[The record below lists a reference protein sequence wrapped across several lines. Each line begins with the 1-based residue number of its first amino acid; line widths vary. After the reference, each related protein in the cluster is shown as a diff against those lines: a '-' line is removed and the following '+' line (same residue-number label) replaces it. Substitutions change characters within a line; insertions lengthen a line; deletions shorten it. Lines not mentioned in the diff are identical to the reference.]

1 MASELV
7 ETAKKGDP
15 AASVYHD
22 ASGEREKSGYNQDKS
37 TKEVEHSMLAESR
50 ELIVKLQK
58 ELEKFQKESSI
69 AAKQQQHEK
78 EIQKIK
84 AEQALELSTQ
94 KETLQKTIKM
104 EIDREKRQL
113 MQEFSSRISQ
123 EVTKACKKQ
132 ELRIKQLNR
141 TNRNL
146 REDKQGQ
153 EMDMEA
159 YRKTIASQEE
169 DLVRANRRVPEL
181 MQQLD
186 ERSQEIGRLHAKI
199 GSLEKTADEALSQVE
214 RTAMELE
221 RTKKE
226 LEATKREVEY
236 ALDSASDNEAA
247 PGFTGIRPW
256 GSSNRTPKGGSQG
269 HNFNIETKKLA
280 AEKPSVETQSGQ
292 INILREEVLRLE
304 KAREEDD
311 TIIKQQRRKIHSLE
325 GLPQRF
331 FALTESFEN
340 LKAEM
345 DQLRRVEEQDKAII
359 KQQQNEISAESQS
372 YQIDLL
378 REEIL
383 RLKKA
388 REEED
393 DTVIKQQRINIHSA
407 LTETIENLKAENYQ
421 LCKVEERDKGIIKR
435 QRNEIDELLITR
447 AKLKAAQESLDAKET
462 DLMRTMIKLEKDK
475 ATIKQQQ
482 CEIYELVITRAKL
495 KEKRRLLNAKQADL
509 EKTTIKLKQVSSEL
523 HNIRRI
529 QTKSN
534 AKHEE
539 PHVYNQGRP
548 ALPARPIYPKPKAG
562 ASTLY
567 LDKQNQWIAAG
578 KTPQMLA
585 APKNN
590 IIHASSFQEIDL
602 GRRNDIVKES
612 NDDDDYDDNVNLQEI
627 LEKAV
632 AKGAAVIA
640 KVERLV
646 IASGWLGGSGK

>member
-1 MASELV
+1 MASELG

-37 TKEVEHSMLAESR
+37 TKEVEHGMLAESR

-58 ELEKFQKESSI
+58 ELENFQKESSI

-113 MQEFSSRISQ
+113 MQEFNSRISQ

-141 TNRNL
+141 ANRNL

-221 RTKKE
+221 KTKKE

-280 AEKPSVETQSGQ
+280 AEKPSVETQSSQ

-311 TIIKQQRRKIHSLE
+311 TVIKQQRRKIHSLE

-383 RLKKA
+383 RLKA

-393 DTVIKQQRINIHSA
+393 DNVIKQQRINIHSA

-421 LCKVEERDKGIIKR
+421 LRKVEERDKGIIKR
-435 QRNEIDELLITR
+435 QRNEIDELLITK

-509 EKTTIKLKQVSSEL
+509 EKTTIKLKQMSSEL

-534 AKHEE
+534 VKHEE

-548 ALPARPIYPKPKAG
+548 ALPARPIHPKPKAG